1 MSEHSYKTTIDSDMG
16 PLNIKVTYEVHQG
29 QKGDW
34 HTETIE
40 PSINITNVELV
51 SLEEGKAF
59 DDFLEHLAIEIEEHE
74 QGV

>member
-1 MSEHSYKTTIDSDMG
+1 MG

>member
-1 MSEHSYKTTIDSDMG
+1 MG
-16 PLNIKVTYEVHQG
+16 PLNIKVTYEIHQG